1 MSIFS
6 NFKKFLIF
14 LFLFSTIFNLSVY
27 SQKSTRKSE
36 KKSNKEK
43 ISESDKLK
51 NEVVITIGNEK
62 ITFADLE
69 KAFRKNMNRKDVKLW
84 EVSRDSLDDFIELYT
99 KYRLKVQDAIQR
111 GFEND
116 SSVIADIT
124 QNRRILA
131 ESYFLDKKLVDR
143 MVDDMLSKRDRELQ
157 IAIILFQFPMGNE
170 NDSMAAYLKGKACLE
185 LLKQG
190 KDFAEI
196 AKDSSDDKES
206 GERGGVITNY
216 ITAGRTQR
224 PIEDAIYK
232 TKPGNY
238 YPELIRTRYGYFI
251 VKVLKSEPRIK
262 VRGSHIL
269 LSEGL
274 DKDSLKVIAKADSIL
289 NLLKKG
295 ADFARL
301 AEENS
306 EDPSSAIKGGDLGA
320 WYSRSSGMEN
330 TGRNLLP
337 PFEEALYSLKDGE
350 ISGKVYTDYGIHI
363 IKRDS
368 SKAFNIE
375 SERDEMKKLYKRIYF
390 ETDKRTF
397 LDSVK
402 KSFGFNIFYDVLA
415 ELVSSIDTTK
425 TNLDTTWS
433 ANINEFLR
441 NKNIFTFNNTA
452 FNVEYLINKMNKQ
465 SDLRGF
471 GLNTNDFKV
480 AIDKLSDPL
489 VYDVVSEQ
497 LEKEYPDY
505 ANLIREFR
513 DGILLFKVEAMEVW
527 DKLKFDSVLA
537 RSFWDTT
544 KQKYV
549 TQPVYDIS
557 EIYVLSDTLANDL
570 YNKLINGANFSEL
583 AKQHTQRAGYREKN
597 GHWGRVTA
605 KDNQLAKIVIEDNLK
620 SGEFSKPHRYD
631 NGYSIVMLNEFEP
644 PRQKTFEE
652 AIPDFAP
659 TFQDLLQ
666 KHLSEKWISS
676 LRSKFSVKINKDKL
690 TSIMNSLK
698 KMS

>member
-1 MSIFS
+1 MFFLRYFMRFFIFS
-6 NFKKFLIF
+6 LT
-14 LFLFSTIFNLSVY
+14 LLLLFNLSVY
-27 SQKSTRKSE
+27 SQKSTRKTE
-36 KKSNKEK
+36 KKLTKENL
-43 ISESDKLK
+43 SDADKLK
-51 NEVVITIGNEK
+51 NEVVITVGNER
-62 ITFADLE
+62 ITFSELE

-84 EVSRDSLDDFIELYT
+84 EVSRDSLYDFIELYT

-111 GFEND
+111 GFGND
-116 SSVIADIT
+116 SSVIADIA

-143 MVDDMLSKRDRELQ
+143 KVDDMLSKRDRELQ
-157 IAIILFQFPMGNE
+157 IAIMLFQFPMGNE

-190 KDFAEI
+190 KDFADI

-206 GERGGVITNY
+206 GERGGIISTY

-232 TKPGNY
+232 TKPGNF

-274 DKDSLKVIAKADSIL
+274 DKDSLRVVAKADSIL

-306 EDPSSAIKGGDLGA
+306 EDPSTAIKGGDLGA

-337 PFEEALYSLKDGE
+337 SFEEALYSLKDGE
-350 ISGKVYTDYGIHI
+350 ISGKVYSDYGIHI
-363 IKRDS
+363 IRRDS

-375 SERDEMKKLYKRIYF
+375 SERDDIKKLYKRIYF
-390 ETDKRTF
+390 ESDKRTF

-402 KSFGFNIFYDVLA
+402 SSFGFKIFYDVLK

-425 TNLDTTWS
+425 NNLDTSWS
-433 ANINEFLR
+433 KDLSESLR
-441 NKNIFTFNNTA
+441 NKNIFA
-452 FNVEYLINKMNKQ
+452 FNKVSYSVDHLINRMNKQ

-471 GLNTNDFKV
+471 GLNTNDFKIV
-480 AIDKLSDPL
+480 IDKLTDPL
-489 VYDVVSEQ
+489 VYDAVSEE
-497 LEKEYPDY
+497 LEKEYSDY
-505 ANLIREFR
+505 SNLLKEFR
-513 DGILLFKVEAMEVW
+513 DGILLFKVEAIEVW

-544 KQKYV
+544 KHKYL
-549 TQPVYDIS
+549 THPIYDIS

-570 YNKLINGANFSEL
+570 YNQLNNGADFAEL
-583 AKQHTQRAGYREKN
+583 AKQFTQRAGYREKN
-597 GHWGRVTA
+597 GHWGKVTA

-620 SGEFSKPHRYD
+620 PGQHSKPHRYD
-631 NGYSIVMLNEFEP
+631 NGYSIVKLNEFEAS
-644 PRQKTFEE
+644 RQKTFEE

-659 TFQDLLQ
+659 MFQDLLQ
-666 KHLSEKWISS
+666 KHLSEKWINS
-676 LRSKFSVKINKDKL
+676 LKAKYKVYIDKDKL
-690 TSIMNSLK
+690 TKTMNSLK
-698 KMS
+698 KLS

>member
-1 MSIFS
+1 MVIFC
-6 NFKKFLIF
+6 NIRRFLIF
-14 LFLFSTIFNLSVY
+14 SLSFLLFFNISVY
-27 SQKSTRKSE
+27 SQKTTRKSD
-36 KKSNKEK
+36 KKPTQAK

-51 NEVVITIGNEK
+51 NEVIITVGNEK
-62 ITFADLE
+62 ITFYDLE
-69 KAFRKNMNRKDVKLW
+69 KAFRKNMNRKDVNLW
-84 EVSRDSLDDFIELYT
+84 EVSRDSLNDFIELYT
-99 KYRLKVQDAIQR
+99 KYRLKVQDALQR

-131 ESYFLDKKLVDR
+131 ESYFLDKKLVDK

-157 IAIILFQFPMGNE
+157 IAIMLFQFPMGNE
-170 NDSMAAYLKGKACLE
+170 NDTMAAYLKGKACLD

-190 KDFAEI
+190 KDFADI

-206 GERGGVITNY
+206 GGRGGVISTF

-224 PIEDAIYK
+224 PIEEAIYK
-232 TKPGNY
+232 TTPGNY
-238 YPELIRTRYGYFI
+238 YPDLIKTRYGYFI

-274 DKDSLKVIAKADSIL
+274 DKDSMKVVAKADSLL
-289 NLLKKG
+289 NLLKRG

-337 PFEEALYSLKDGE
+337 PFEEALYNLKDGE
-350 ISGKVYTDYGIHI
+350 ISDKVLTDYGIHI
-363 IKRDS
+363 IRRDS
-368 SKAFNIE
+368 SKPFNIE
-375 SERDEMKKLYKRIYF
+375 SEREEIKKLYKRIYF
-390 ETDKRTF
+390 ESDKRIF

-402 KSFGFNIFYDVLA
+402 KSFGFNIFHDVLK

-425 TNLDTTWS
+425 TNLDTSWS
-433 ANINEFLR
+433 KDISIELK
-441 NKNIFTFNNTA
+441 NKNLYTFNKKSYT
-452 FNVEYLINKMNKQ
+452 VEDVITKMNKQ
-465 SDLRGF
+465 NDLRGF

-480 AIDKLSDPL
+480 IIDKITDPL
-489 VYDVVSEQ
+489 VYDEVSKQ
-497 LEKEYPDY
+497 LENEYPDY
-505 ANLIREFR
+505 ANLLKEFR

-544 KQKYV
+544 KHKYF
-549 TQPVYDIS
+549 TQPIYDIS
-557 EIYVLSDTLANDL
+557 EIYVLSDTLANEL
-570 YNKLINGANFSEL
+570 YNKLVNGADFSEL
-583 AKQHTQRAGYREKN
+583 AKENTQRAGYREKN
-597 GHWGRVTA
+597 GYWGKVTA
-605 KDNQLAKIVIEDNLK
+605 KDNQLVKIVMEDNLK
-620 SGEFSKPHRYD
+620 PGEFSKPHRYD
-631 NGYSIVMLNEFEP
+631 NGYSIVKLNDYEAS
-644 PRQKTFEE
+644 RQKTFEE

-666 KHLSEKWISS
+666 KHLSEKWINS
-676 LRSKFSVKINKDKL
+676 LKSKYNVQINKSKL
-690 TSIMNSLK
+690 TSILNTLK
-698 KMS
+698 KMG

>member
-1 MSIFS
+1 M
-6 NFKKFLIF
+6 FLV
-14 LFLFSTIFNLSVY
+14 FNPSVY
-27 SQKSTRKSE
+27 SQKSTKKSE
-36 KKSNKEK
+36 KKSTKEK
-43 ISESDKLK
+43 VSEADKLK
-51 NEVVITIGNEK
+51 NEVIITVGNEK

-116 SSVIADIT
+116 SSVIADIS

-131 ESYFLDKKLVDR
+131 ESYFLDKKLVDK
-143 MVDDMLSKRDRELQ
+143 MVDDMLRKRDRELQ
-157 IAIILFQFPMGNE
+157 IAIMLFQFPMGNE
-170 NDSMAAYLKGKACLE
+170 NDSMAAYLKGKACLD

-190 KDFAEI
+190 KDFAEL

-206 GERGGVITNY
+206 GERGGVISTW

-238 YPELIRTRYGYFI
+238 YPDLIKTRYGYFI

-274 DKDSLKVIAKADSIL
+274 DKDSARVSAKADSIL
-289 NLLKKG
+289 NLIRKG

-337 PFEEALYSLKDGE
+337 PFEEALFSLKDGE
-350 ISGKVYTDYGIHI
+350 ISGKVFTDYGIHI

-368 SKAFNIE
+368 SKAFKLE
-375 SERDEMKKLYKRIYF
+375 SEREEMKKLYKRIYF
-390 ETDKRTF
+390 ESDKRDF

-402 KSFGFNIFYDVLA
+402 KSFGFNIYYDVLK
-415 ELVSSIDTTK
+415 ELVSSIDSTK
-425 TNLDTTWS
+425 NNLDTTWS
-433 ANINEFLR
+433 KDISPELR
-441 NKNIFTFNNTA
+441 NKNLYTFNN
-452 FNVEYLINKMNKQ
+452 NNYKVDYVINRMNKQ
-465 SDLRGF
+465 NDLRGF

-480 AIDKLSDPL
+480 AIDKLTDPL
-489 VYDVVSEQ
+489 VYDAISPQ

-505 ANLIREFR
+505 ANLLKEFK

-537 RSFWDTT
+537 RSYWDTT
-544 KQKYV
+544 KHKYI
-549 TQPVYDIS
+549 TQPIYDIS
-557 EIYVLSDTLANDL
+557 EIYVLSDSLANDI
-570 YNKLINGANFSEL
+570 YNRLKAGSDFAEL

-620 SGEFSKPHRYD
+620 PGEFSKPHRYD
-631 NGYSIVMLNEFEP
+631 NGFSIVKLNDYEA

-676 LRSKFSVKINKDKL
+676 LKAKYNVKVDKDKL
-690 TSIMNSLK
+690 TKIMNSLK
-698 KMS
+698 KVS